1 MIDNFTEGLQ
11 SNSVQFINT
20 TFRIV
25 STMWDVEILRSLVID
40 PFIRG
45 VTLGQTLNFSGEIT
59 LKGSTCLFYPL
70 IHWILSR
77 DTHSMT
83 WDKEKRAGTVVLML
97 PLVC

>member
-20 TFRIV
+20 TFCIV

-40 PFIRG
+40 PFISG
-45 VTLGQTLNFSGEIT
+45 VTLGQTLNFSSEIT
-59 LKGSTCLFYPL
+59 LKGSICLLYPP

-83 WDKEKRAGTVVLML
+83 WDKEKWAGTVVLML
-97 PLVC
+97 PLVY